1 MNNFKLTL
9 INTLMII
16 VFSTTITNAQESA
29 LKDHNVENPVD
40 ISADRLEVK
49 QKENI
54 AFFTGNVVVTQS
66 DMSLISDRITVFYE
80 EDREEN
86 NSSSIS
92 RLDASG
98 NVTLT
103 SPTETIRST
112 WGVYDFEERII
123 TLGGKVEFNNA
134 EGQLTSPRLQ
144 INLSTGQ
151 ITMDGGRVEG
161 NESGRVSGQ
170 FIPPESE

>member
-66 DMSLISDRITVFYE
+66 DMSLVSDRITVFYE

-103 SPTETIRST
+103 SPTETVRST

-123 TLGGKVEFNNA
+123 TLGGKVEF
-134 EGQLTSPRLQ
+134 
-144 INLSTGQ
+144 
-151 ITMDGGRVEG
+151 
-161 NESGRVSGQ
+161 
-170 FIPPESE
+170 IPKRSFEVQHRTD

>member
-1 MNNFKLTL
+1 MNNFKLTF

-16 VFSTTITNAQESA
+16 VLSATITNAQESA
-29 LKDHNVENPVD
+29 LKDHNVEKPLD

-66 DMSLISDRITVFYE
+66 NMSLVSDRITVFYE
-80 EDREEN
+80 EVRDGN

-134 EGQLTSPRLQ
+134 EGQLTSSRLQ
-144 INLSTGQ
+144 VNLSTGQ
-151 ITMDGGRVEG
+151 ITMDGSRVEG
-161 NESGRVSGQ
+161 NEPGRVSGQ
-170 FIPPESE
+170 FTPPESE

>member
-1 MNNFKLTL
+1 MKFFKLTS
-9 INTLMII
+9 INTFLIFACSI
-16 VFSTTITNAQESA
+16 FISNAQESA
-29 LKDHNVENPVD
+29 LKDHNVDNPVD

-66 DMSLISDRITVFYE
+66 DMSLVSDRITVFYE
-80 EDREEN
+80 EERGEN
-86 NSSSIS
+86 STSSIS

-112 WGVYDFEERII
+112 WGVYDFAERII

-144 INLSTGQ
+144 VNLSTGQ

-161 NESGRVSGQ
+161 EGSGRVSGQ
-170 FIPPESE
+170 FTPPESE

>member
-1 MNNFKLTL
+1 MNNFNLTL

-66 DMSLISDRITVFYE
+66 DMSLVSDRITVFYE

-170 FIPPESE
+170 FTPSESE

>member
-1 MNNFKLTL
+1 MNNLKLTL
-9 INTLMII
+9 IGILLVYANSVII
-16 VFSTTITNAQESA
+16 ALAQESA
-29 LKDHNVENPVD
+29 LKNHNVENPVD

-66 DMSLISDRITVFYE
+66 DMSLVSDRITVFYE
-80 EDREEN
+80 GERDE
-86 NSSSIS
+86 NSSSAIS

-112 WGVYDFEERII
+112 WGVYDFAERII

-144 INLSTGQ
+144 VNLSTGQ

-161 NESGRVSGQ
+161 EGSRRVSGQ
-170 FIPPESE
+170 FTPPENE